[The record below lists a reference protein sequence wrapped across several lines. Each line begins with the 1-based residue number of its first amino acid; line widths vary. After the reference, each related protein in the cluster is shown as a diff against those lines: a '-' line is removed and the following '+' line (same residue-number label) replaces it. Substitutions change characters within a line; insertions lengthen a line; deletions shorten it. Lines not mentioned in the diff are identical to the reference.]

1 MKRIRKT
8 NGQTDG
14 QTDKHTDTQTQ
25 RHTDRLTTQ
34 IIQYYRYIGPN
45 FTVIIAQLHYGMYI
59 SYTHRCEVH
68 NKGGFDC
75 ADVRSCMLGASKA
88 LAKKSIRKKVKLR

>member
-59 SYTHRCEVH
+59 SYTYRCEVT
-68 NKGGFDC
+68 KEGLI
-75 ADVRSCMLGASKA
+75 VLMYVKICMLGATKA
-88 LAKKSIRKKVKLR
+88 LAKNKHTEKS